1 MLVASQE
8 KLIRKWTKLSSV
20 GFLGENRRCA
30 QILFWNCNSNV
41 LCKLHFCKIF
51 ITIDSQRLSLS
62 LENILTIKYPNIYV
76 VHLENNDS
84 LESQYYHTPSTL
96 IYKINW
102 NYIAYLF
109 KPYWPFLCQL
119 FFSRQNRS
127 IILKSEQGHKTYS
140 HFKRTRKLLRLYWH
154 NNKNAAL
161 HELQTVFLSFKS
173 FKALYLF

>member
-1 MLVASQE
+1 MG
-8 KLIRKWTKLSSV
+8 I
-20 GFLGENRRCA
+20 
-30 QILFWNCNSNV
+30 
-41 LCKLHFCKIF
+41 
-51 ITIDSQRLSLS
+51 
-62 LENILTIKYPNIYV
+62 
-76 VHLENNDS
+76 HLENNDS

-140 HFKRTRKLLRLYWH
+140 HFKWTRKLLRLYWH

-161 HELQTVFLSFKS
+161 HELQTVFFLSNRLKPYIYFKCVGMDTKWAEDS
-173 FKALYLF
+173 FDIHWLIYIFILQLSKLTVEPNLHFLINSFFIW